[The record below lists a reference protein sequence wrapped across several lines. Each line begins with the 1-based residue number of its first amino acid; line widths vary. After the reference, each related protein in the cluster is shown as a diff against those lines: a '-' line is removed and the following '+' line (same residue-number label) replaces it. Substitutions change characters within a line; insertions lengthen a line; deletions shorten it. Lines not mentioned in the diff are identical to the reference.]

1 MATKSRAPLG
11 VELVKRGVVTE
22 EVIEKAIEYQK
33 SHATKKI
40 GDILN
45 ILQSP
50 FSPVFIGL
58 ERMCNG
64 STW

>member
-40 GDILN
+40 LKA
-45 ILQSP
+45 
-50 FSPVFIGL
+50 
-58 ERMCNG
+58 E
-64 STW
+64 